1 MHKSF
6 CSTFV
11 AYIRAVVKN
20 ANWQSCSVALPA
32 RLDKKCFVTCWG
44 HKHGCIAFGF
54 QAANVA
60 TMPADEP
67 SEPPSAF
74 ADLDSEESTQLDENE
89 NSQVEVRK
97 GGMPTW
103 HGLGIGGDPLTYSN
117 SLDLLSEDQK
127 EIVALVKAHGIV
139 KAMEMKGLCKKR
151 KRQDT
156 ALSQ

>member
-1 MHKSF
+1 
-6 CSTFV
+6 
-11 AYIRAVVKN
+11 
-20 ANWQSCSVALPA
+20 
-32 RLDKKCFVTCWG
+32 
-44 HKHGCIAFGF
+44 
-54 QAANVA
+54 
-60 TMPADEP
+60 MPADEP

-156 ALSQ
+156 ASQAWQTSLAPQNEQQLPTLQELVLKS

>member
-1 MHKSF
+1 M
-6 CSTFV
+6 
-11 AYIRAVVKN
+11 KN

-44 HKHGCIAFGF
+44 HTHGCSAFGF